1 MIKNKLLAHTFL
13 LATFPILFLYQHNI
27 EETSFDEIL
36 PFILMSLATALV
48 LFFVARLFLKDGLK
62 AALAISAFLILFFSY
77 GHVAQ
82 STRKWNPAGID
93 NEIVVMILFV
103 LLVIAAVG
111 LLAKTKRN
119 LDNLSKILNVTAL
132 ALITTSLVNIGLVQL
147 QNISLDQEPIDQGSS
162 KSAKIIRRED
172 ISSQP
177 DIYYIVLD
185 SYPSESNIREVY
197 KYDNHEF
204 FDYLEKKG
212 FYVASESR
220 SNYVQTYLSLASSL
234 NMQYIND
241 LSDTLGTE
249 ARSLARPKMMLR
261 NNKAMMFLKDRGY
274 KFVHVRS
281 GWTGTDYNKYAD
293 IQINSGYGS
302 EFATILLGTTAL
314 RFLDSQIGLV
324 EKGARARILSI
335 FDNIPQVSRI
345 NEPTFTFAHIVP
357 PHPPYFFGANGEH
370 VERVRFKLKGRVWAE
385 KNKYV
390 DQVRFVNQKV
400 KVMIDKIIA
409 SSDIPPI
416 IILQGDHGPASSI
429 YTDKEG
435 NWRNPTD
442 RQLKERT
449 GILNA
454 YYLPDGKD
462 AQLYPTITPVN
473 SLKYVFNAYFDANF
487 ERLPDKTFYSDYQ
500 KPYLFKNIDDR
511 IK

>member
-1 MIKNKLLAHTFL
+1 MIKNKLSAHTFL
-13 LATFPILFLYQHNI
+13 LAAFPILFLYQYNI
-27 EETSFDEIL
+27 DETSIDEVL
-36 PFILMSLATALV
+36 PFILMSLATTLV
-48 LFFVARLFLKDGLK
+48 LFFVARFFLKDASK

-82 STRKWNPAGID
+82 STRRWNPAGID
-93 NEIVVMILFV
+93 NEIILMILFV
-103 LLVIAAVG
+103 FLVIGAVG
-111 LLAKTKRN
+111 LLAKTQRN
-119 LDNLSKILNVTAL
+119 LDNFSNIFNVTAA
-132 ALITTSLVNIGLVQL
+132 ALIATSLVNIGLAQIQGLSV
-147 QNISLDQEPIDQGSS
+147 DQGPVNQSSS
-162 KSAKIIRRED
+162 KSAKVIDLED
-172 ISSQP
+172 IPSRP

-197 KYDNHEF
+197 KYDNHDF

-212 FYVASESR
+212 FYVASKSR

-241 LSDTLGTE
+241 LGDTLGTE
-249 ARSLARPKMMLR
+249 TKSLAKPKMMLR

-302 EFATILLGTTAL
+302 EFATTLLGTTAL

-335 FDNIPQVSRI
+335 FENVPKVSRI
-345 NEPTFTFAHIVP
+345 TEPTFTFAHIVP
-357 PHPPYFFGANGEH
+357 PHPPYFFGAKGEH
-370 VERVRFKLKGRVWAE
+370 VKRVRFKLKGRVWAE
-385 KNKYV
+385 KDKYI
-390 DQVRFVNQKV
+390 DQVRFVNEKV
-400 KVMIDKIIA
+400 KVMIDTIIA
-409 SSDIPPI
+409 NSDIPPI
-416 IILQGDHGPASSI
+416 ILLQGDHGPASSI
-429 YTDKEG
+429 YTDKKG

-454 YYLPDGKD
+454 YYLPGGKD
-462 AQLYPTITPVN
+462 AQLYPTISPVN

-487 ERLPDKTFYSDYQ
+487 ERLPDETFYSNYQ

-511 IK
+511 IR